1 MGCPLDTFAA
11 WLRKDMSLS
20 DDSEILIDRAA
31 ILTDRKRRPTTRWDH
46 LAKQQSFSMPKVPS
60 RRRLGDTIEEDTATG
75 TNEATDTIARILKQ
89 SSFCLPR
96 VRTGRRLGGDD
107 FEGAARP
114 GMGVKQA
121 SLSSLP
127 RQASFSSLTQDEQ
140 MKMPRLVKQSSSSFK
155 RECCEDDQSDQLSGI
170 RPCMDKQDSFSLPKS
185 HIRPRRR
192 LSGGQKPSRRLKLP
206 VRADDSD
213 ETTDTLTS
221 MPRLVKQTSFT
232 VARHSSREPLI
243 GDDEPAGKTETFAD
257 RRRLMAKQSSFS
269 SPRHPTRTF
278 DGEGELAVKT
288 GSMRKL
294 VKQTSSRGPFID
306 EDEPAEKTDTFA
318 DRRRRM
324 AKQKSFTMPR
334 CPIRTCDSEDEP
346 AANNDTLSSTPQ
358 LVKQTSFTLPR
369 HSSRRLTTI
378 RQGYQEGGTKGS
390 EAGAPLVTQSA
401 H

>member
-1 MGCPLDTFAA
+1 MGYTLDTFAA
-11 WLRKDMSLS
+11 WLREDMSLS

-31 ILTDRKRRPTTRWDH
+31 IPTDRKRRPTTRWDH

-60 RRRLGDTIEEDTATG
+60 RRRLGDTIEDDTATDTNEAIE
-75 TNEATDTIARILKQ
+75 TNEATDTIARILEQ

-96 VRTGRRLGGDD
+96 GGTGRRLGGDGD
-107 FEGAARP
+107 EGAARP
-114 GMGVKQA
+114 SMGVQQA
-121 SLSSLP
+121 SLSNLP

-140 MKMPRLVKQSSSSFK
+140 TKMPRLVKQTSFSSLQ
-155 RECCEDDQSDQLSGI
+155 RECCEDDQSDQSSDS

-185 HIRPRRR
+185 HIRPRQR
-192 LSGGQKPSRRLKLP
+192 LTSGQKPSRRPKLP
-206 VRADDSD
+206 ARTDDND
-213 ETTDTLTS
+213 ETLTS
-221 MPRLVKQTSFT
+221 MPRLIKQTSFT

-243 GDDEPAGKTETFAD
+243 GDDEQAEKTDTFAD

-269 SPRHPTRTF
+269 SPRRPTRTF
-278 DGEGELAVKT
+278 DGESEAAEKT

-294 VKQTSSRGPFID
+294 VKQTSSRGPLLD
-306 EDEPAEKTDTFA
+306 DDEPAEKTDTFA

-334 CPIRTCDSEDEP
+334 RPIRTCDSEDEP
-346 AANNDTLSSTPQ
+346 AANSDSLSSTPQ
-358 LVKQTSFTLPR
+358 LVRQTSFTLPR

-378 RQGYQEGGTKGS
+378 RQGYQEGG
-390 EAGAPLVTQSA
+390 PLVSQSA